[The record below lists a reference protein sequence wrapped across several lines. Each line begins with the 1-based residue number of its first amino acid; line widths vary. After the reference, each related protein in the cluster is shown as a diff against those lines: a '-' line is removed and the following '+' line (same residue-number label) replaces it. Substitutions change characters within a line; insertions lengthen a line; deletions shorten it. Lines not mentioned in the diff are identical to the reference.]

1 MASRKFPDLEVPSAV
16 AEAMKKGGVEL
27 EGKVA
32 DHVARYDHSVVEFA
46 TKAERLMLCSAGG
59 NLGSASKES
68 GEAFSSGDLDHSGSL
83 VADELT
89 FALKQAGVEGITLE
103 QAQAMIKG
111 YTCRNISHVY
121 VCAHA
126 HTHTHT
132 HTYTHTHTHLH
143 AHAGGGDFPY
153 IDRYTQI
160 QPMHASI

>member
-32 DHVARYDHSVVEFA
+32 DHIARYDDSVVEFA

-68 GEAFSSGDLDHSGSL
+68 GEAFSSGDLDQSGSL

-89 FALKQAGVEGITLE
+89 FALKQAGVEGITLK

-121 VCAHA
+121 VCEC
-126 HTHTHT
+126 
-132 HTYTHTHTHLH
+132 TYQI
-143 AHAGGGDFPY
+143 GG
-153 IDRYTQI
+153 
-160 QPMHASI
+160 